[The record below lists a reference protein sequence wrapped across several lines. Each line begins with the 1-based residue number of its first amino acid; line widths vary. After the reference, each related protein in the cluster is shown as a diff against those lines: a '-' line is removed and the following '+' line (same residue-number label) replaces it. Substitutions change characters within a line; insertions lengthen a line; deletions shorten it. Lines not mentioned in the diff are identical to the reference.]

1 MSYVNYYPK
10 TRKIKKDPPEKIF
23 SRNSLKINYEFFYN
37 NLIFFYRLNTKSN
50 IIIKNLYSIFCNSV
64 RKFFTIYLD
73 F

>member
-50 IIIKNLYSIFCNSV
+50 IIIKNLYFKNFKYKLSYLNLKIF
-64 RKFFTIYLD
+64 
-73 F
+73 

>member
-1 MSYVNYYPK
+1 MSYVKYYPK

-50 IIIKNLYSIFCNSV
+50 IIIKNLY
-64 RKFFTIYLD
+64 
-73 F
+73 